1 MGEGECAGEA
11 TRGFWAW
18 GFRLLPWATGMAGAG
33 AGEPA
38 SEPNLMLEGAP
49 DVGGVC
55 LMWTE
60 DLRLWSPLGPPLTM
74 VGMAG
79 TAGVMPLP
87 LPFTGDAELLL
98 PW

>member
-1 MGEGECAGEA
+1 M
-11 TRGFWAW
+11 
-18 GFRLLPWATGMAGAG
+18 LPWATGMAGAG